1 VKTKLLFALLLTLFF
16 ARNSFASPVSGCS
29 NQANYTDGLG
39 DVLTNFTCSLYPS
52 ATSYNIDLTPNLTYD
67 GADFYTN
74 LVGAGY
80 LVVINGDPNSL
91 SDDSSG
97 LWNQSLWAAVLF
109 WPGDQDA
116 GQASD
121 SLTVYWAGNSG
132 FPTVSTVQAFDDNL
146 YFGGPG
152 IDPYFSMETGN
163 PAVYDPGTY
172 GGTYD
177 IYPTPEPSSLLLLG
191 TGLAMLGGL
200 LLRRRA
206 AVR

>member
-1 VKTKLLFALLLTLFF
+1 MKTKLLFALLLTLFF
-16 ARNSFASPVSGCS
+16 AKTSFASSVSGCS

-97 LWNQSLWAAVLF
+97 LWNQSLWDAVLY
-109 WPGDQDA
+109 WPADADA
-116 GQASD
+116 GYASD
-121 SLTVYWAGNSG
+121 ELIVYYAGNPDFPSVLTVENYDQSLYGSG
-132 FPTVSTVQAFDDNL
+132 TDYDPSYFVQSGD
-146 YFGGPG
+146 
-152 IDPYFSMETGN
+152 
-163 PAVYDPGTY
+163 PAVYAPGTY

-191 TGLAMLGGL
+191 SGLVGLAGV
-200 LLRRRA
+200 LRRKLR
-206 AVR
+206 V